1 MVDARTPAEPG
12 VVVVTGA
19 SRGIGAAVALRA
31 AAQGYAVAVSFLTD
45 EAAAQGVVRH
55 IASSGG
61 RARAIQGDVACE
73 DDVLRLFQTADRELG
88 PLKALVNN
96 AGVTGG
102 FARVEAV
109 TLDVVTRVLA
119 VNVIGTMLCSR
130 VELCSG
136 FTDHR

>member
-1 MVDARTPAEPG
+1 M
-12 VVVVTGA
+12 
-19 SRGIGAAVALRA
+19 
-31 AAQGYAVAVSFLTD
+31 
-45 EAAAQGVVRH
+45 
-55 IASSGG
+55 
-61 RARAIQGDVACE
+61 
-73 DDVLRLFQTADRELG
+73 
-88 PLKALVNN
+88 NN